1 MYPFTPII
9 LKIVNLLVIICI
21 KHSISLRGGFRMK
34 VEVYKGEEGNFNLQ
48 NYEKQYNNFDW
59 KEVEKAFSWYD
70 TGKVNMA
77 HECIDRHVDEGKGEK
92 VALHYKDDQ
101 RQESYTFSEMKS
113 KSNKAA
119 NVLKDKANVEK
130 GDRVFIFMPRTPEL
144 YFALFGILKIGAI
157 VGPLFEAFMEKAVGD
172 RLENSEA
179 KVIVTTNSLLP
190 RIPVDKLP
198 NLETIIVVDND
209 VDGAY
214 VDFNSEF
221 EQASDQFETE
231 WLDLDDGLILHY
243 TSGSTGQPK
252 GVLHAQKAMLVH
264 YISGKYVLDFKD
276 DDVYWCTA
284 DPGWVTGTSYGIF
297 SPWLNGITNCIAG
310 GRFSPEAWYGMI
322 EEFKVTIWYTAPTA
336 LRMLMSA
343 GDDIVEKYDLSSLK
357 SILSVGEPLNPEV
370 IKWAKDV
377 FGLRVL
383 DTWWM
388 TETGGHMIVNYPS
401 MDVKLGSMGK
411 PLPGIE
417 ASIVDDQGNELPPNR
432 MGNLAIK
439 KGWPSMMI
447 SIWNN
452 PEKYESYFIGD
463 WYVSGDSAYK
473 DEDGYFWFQGRVDDV
488 IMTAGE
494 RVGPFEVESK
504 LVEHEA
510 VAEAGVIGKPD
521 PVRGEIIKAFVAL
534 RPEFEESD
542 ELKEE
547 IRKFVKEGLAA
558 HAAPR
563 EIEFK
568 EKLPKTRSGKIMRRV
583 LKAWELDLPEG
594 DLSTMED

>member
-1 MYPFTPII
+1 
-9 LKIVNLLVIICI
+9 
-21 KHSISLRGGFRMK
+21 MK
-34 VEVYKGEEGNFNLQ
+34 VEVYKGEEGNFNLKD
-48 NYEKQYNNFDW
+48 YESTYKNFKWED
-59 KEVEKAFSWYD
+59 VEKAFSWYD
-70 TGKVNMA
+70 TGKINMA
-77 HECIDRHVDEGKGEK
+77 YECIDRHVDEGKGDK
-92 VALHYKDDQ
+92 IALNYKDDSRTEQ
-101 RQESYTFSEMKS
+101 YTFEDLQK
-113 KSNKAA
+113 KSNQAA
-119 NVLKDKANVEK
+119 NVLKDKANVQK

-144 YFALFGILKIGAI
+144 YFAFLGTLKIGAI
-157 VGPLFEAFMEKAVGD
+157 VGPLFEAFMEKAVKD
-172 RLENSEA
+172 RLDNSDA
-179 KVIVTTNSLLP
+179 KVIITTNSLLP
-190 RIPVDKLP
+190 RIPKDDLP
-198 NLETIIVVDND
+198 HLETIIIVDD
-209 VDGAY
+209 EVDEQY
-214 VDFNSEF
+214 VDFNTSLNE
-221 EQASDQFETE
+221 ASTAFDIE
-231 WLDLDDGLILHY
+231 WLDKEDGLILHY

-252 GVLHAQKAMLVH
+252 GVLHVQNAMFVH
-264 YISGKYVLDFKD
+264 YISGKYVLDLQE

-297 SPWLNGITNCIAG
+297 APWLNGATNCIAG
-310 GRFSPEAWYGMI
+310 GRFSPEAWYSML
-322 EEFKVTIWYTAPTA
+322 EQFKVTIWYTAPTA

-343 GDDIVEKYDLSSLK
+343 GDDLVEKYDLSSVRT
-357 SILSVGEPLNPEV
+357 ILSVGESLNPEV
-370 IKWAKDV
+370 IKWAKKV
-377 FGLRVL
+377 YGKRVL

-401 MDVKLGSMGK
+401 MDIKLGSMGK
-411 PLPGIE
+411 PLPGIQAAIIDNE
-417 ASIVDDQGNELPPNR
+417 GHELPPNR

-439 KGWPSMMI
+439 KGWPSMMYK
-447 SIWNN
+447 IWKN
-452 PEKYESYFIGD
+452 PEKYQSYFIGD
-463 WYVSGDSAYK
+463 WYVSGDSAYQ

-534 RPEFEESD
+534 RQGYEPSD
-542 ELKEE
+542 DLKED

-568 EKLPKTRSGKIMRRV
+568 DKLPKTRSGKIMRRV
-583 LKAWELDLPEG
+583 LKAWELDLPTG

>member
-1 MYPFTPII
+1 
-9 LKIVNLLVIICI
+9 
-21 KHSISLRGGFRMK
+21 MK
-34 VEVYKGEEGNFNLQ
+34 VEIYKGDKGNFNLQ
-48 NYEKQYNNFDW
+48 DYTETYRNFDW
-59 KEVEKAFSWYD
+59 SEVEKAFTWSE

-77 HECIDRHVDEGKGEK
+77 YECIDKHVDQGRGDK
-92 VALHYKDDQ
+92 VALHYQDEQ
-101 RQESYTFSEMKS
+101 RTESYTFTEMKDR
-113 KSNKAA
+113 SNQAA
-119 NVLKDKANVEK
+119 NILKDKANVNK

-144 YFALFGILKIGAI
+144 YFAFMGILKLGAI
-157 VGPLFEAFMEKAVGD
+157 VGPLFEAFMEKAVTD

-179 KVIVTTNSLLP
+179 KVIITTNTLLP
-190 RIPVDKLP
+190 RIPVDQLP
-198 NLETIIVVDND
+198 HLETVVVVDD
-209 VDGAY
+209 EVDDNY
-214 VDFNSEF
+214 VDFNKEMKA
-221 EQASDQFETE
+221 ASTDFDME
-231 WLDLDDGLILHY
+231 WLNLDDGLILHY

-252 GVLHAQKAMLVH
+252 GVLHEQRAMMVH
-264 YISGKYVLDFKD
+264 YISGKYVLDIQE

-284 DPGWVTGTSYGIF
+284 DPGWVTGTSYGVF
-297 SPWLNGITNCIAG
+297 SPWLNGATNCIAG
-310 GRFSPEAWYGMI
+310 GRFSPEAWYQMI
-322 EEFKVTIWYTAPTA
+322 EDFKVTIWYTAPTA

-343 GDDIVEKYDLSSLK
+343 DDDVIKNYDLSSLR

-377 FGLRVL
+377 YGLRVL

-388 TETGGHMIVNYPS
+388 TETGGHMIVNYPT
-401 MDVKLGSMGK
+401 MDMKLGSMGK

-417 ASIVDDQGNELPPNR
+417 AAIVDDQGNELPANR

-439 KGWPSMMI
+439 KGWPSMMVA
-447 SIWNN
+447 IWKN
-452 PEKYESYFIGD
+452 PEKYDSYFIGD

-521 PVRGEIIKAFVAL
+521 RVRGEIIKAFVAL
-534 RPEFEESD
+534 KEGYEPSD
-542 ELKEE
+542 ELKED
-547 IRKFVKEGLAA
+547 IRQFVKKGLAA

-568 EKLPKTRSGKIMRRV
+568 DKLPKTRSGKIMRRV

>member
-1 MYPFTPII
+1 
-9 LKIVNLLVIICI
+9 
-21 KHSISLRGGFRMK
+21 MK
-34 VEVYKGEEGNFNLQ
+34 VEIYKGDKGNFNLQ
-48 NYEKQYNNFDW
+48 DYTETYRNFDW
-59 KEVEKAFSWYD
+59 SEVEKAFTWSE

-77 HECIDRHVDEGKGEK
+77 YECIDKHVDQGRGDK
-92 VALHYKDDQ
+92 VALHYQDEQ
-101 RQESYTFSEMKS
+101 RTESYTFTEMKDR
-113 KSNKAA
+113 SNQAA
-119 NVLKDKANVEK
+119 NILKDKANVNK

-144 YFALFGILKIGAI
+144 YFAFMGILKLGAI
-157 VGPLFEAFMEKAVGD
+157 VGPLFEAFMEKAVTD

-179 KVIVTTNSLLP
+179 KVIITTNTLLP
-190 RIPVDKLP
+190 RIPVDQLP
-198 NLETIIVVDND
+198 HLETVVVVDDD
-209 VDGAY
+209 VDGNY
-214 VDFNSEF
+214 VDFNHEMKA
-221 EQASDQFETE
+221 ASTDFDME
-231 WLDLDDGLILHY
+231 WLNLDDGLILHY

-252 GVLHAQKAMLVH
+252 GVLHEQRAMMVH
-264 YISGKYVLDFKD
+264 YISGKYVLDIQE

-284 DPGWVTGTSYGIF
+284 DPGWVTGTSYGVF
-297 SPWLNGITNCIAG
+297 SPWLNGATNCIVG
-310 GRFSPEAWYGMI
+310 GRFSPEAWYKMI
-322 EEFKVTIWYTAPTA
+322 EDFKVTIWYTAPTA

-343 GDDIVEKYDLSSLK
+343 GDDVIKNYDLSSLR

-377 FGLRVL
+377 YGLRVL

-388 TETGGHMIVNYPS
+388 TETGGHMIVNYPT
-401 MDVKLGSMGK
+401 MDMKLGSMGK

-417 ASIVDDQGNELPPNR
+417 AAIVDDQGNELPANR

-439 KGWPSMMI
+439 KGWPSMMVA
-447 SIWNN
+447 IWKN
-452 PEKYESYFIGD
+452 PEKYDSYFIGD

-521 PVRGEIIKAFVAL
+521 RVRGEIIKAFVAL
-534 RPEFEESD
+534 KDGYEPSD
-542 ELKEE
+542 DLKED
-547 IRKFVKEGLAA
+547 IRQFVKKGLAA

-568 EKLPKTRSGKIMRRV
+568 DKLPKTRSGKIMRRV

>member
-1 MYPFTPII
+1 
-9 LKIVNLLVIICI
+9 
-21 KHSISLRGGFRMK
+21 MK
-34 VEVYKGEEGNFNLQ
+34 VEIYKGDKGNFNLQ
-48 NYEKQYNNFDW
+48 DYTETYRNFDW
-59 KEVEKAFSWYD
+59 SEVEKAFTWSE

-77 HECIDRHVDEGKGEK
+77 YECIDKHVDQGRGDK
-92 VALHYKDDQ
+92 VALHYQDEQ
-101 RQESYTFSEMKS
+101 RTESYTFTEMKDR
-113 KSNKAA
+113 SNQAA
-119 NVLKDKANVEK
+119 NVLKDKANVNK

-144 YFALFGILKIGAI
+144 YFAFMGILKLGAI
-157 VGPLFEAFMEKAVGD
+157 VGPLFEAFMEKAVTD

-179 KVIVTTNSLLP
+179 KVIITTNTLLP
-190 RIPVDKLP
+190 RIPVDQLP
-198 NLETIIVVDND
+198 HLETVVVVDDD
-209 VDGAY
+209 VDDNY
-214 VDFNSEF
+214 VDFNKEMKA
-221 EQASDQFETE
+221 ASTDFDME
-231 WLDLDDGLILHY
+231 WLNLDDGLILHY

-252 GVLHAQKAMLVH
+252 GVLHEQRAMMVH
-264 YISGKYVLDFKD
+264 YISGKYVLDIQE

-284 DPGWVTGTSYGIF
+284 DPGWVTGTSYGVF
-297 SPWLNGITNCIAG
+297 SPWLNGATNCIAG
-310 GRFSPEAWYGMI
+310 GRFSPEAWYQMI
-322 EEFKVTIWYTAPTA
+322 EDFKVTIWYTAPTA

-343 GDDIVEKYDLSSLK
+343 GDDVIKNYDLSSLR

-377 FGLRVL
+377 YGLRVL

-388 TETGGHMIVNYPS
+388 TETGGHMIVNYPT
-401 MDVKLGSMGK
+401 MDMKLGSMGK

-417 ASIVDDQGNELPPNR
+417 AAIVDDQGNELPANR

-439 KGWPSMMI
+439 KGWPSMMVA
-447 SIWNN
+447 IWKN
-452 PEKYESYFIGD
+452 PEKYDSYFIED

-521 PVRGEIIKAFVAL
+521 RVRGEIIKAFVAL
-534 RPEFEESD
+534 KEGYEPSD
-542 ELKEE
+542 ELKED
-547 IRKFVKEGLAA
+547 IRQFVKKGLAA

-568 EKLPKTRSGKIMRRV
+568 DKLPKTRSGKIMRRV

>member
-1 MYPFTPII
+1 
-9 LKIVNLLVIICI
+9 
-21 KHSISLRGGFRMK
+21 MK
-34 VEVYKGEEGNFNLQ
+34 VEVYKGDNGNFNLQ
-48 NYEKQYNNFDW
+48 DYEQTYNNFDW
-59 KEVEKAFSWYD
+59 KEVEKVFSWSE

-77 HECIDRHVDEGKGEK
+77 YECIDKHVDEGKADK
-92 VALHYKDDQ
+92 IALNYKDDK
-101 RQESYTFSEMKS
+101 RKESYTFKEMQAN
-113 KSNKAA
+113 SNKAA
-119 NVLKDKANVEK
+119 NVLKDKAHVEK

-157 VGPLFEAFMEKAVGD
+157 VGPLFEAFMEKAVTD

-179 KVIVTTNSLLP
+179 KVIVTTNALLP
-190 RIPVDKLP
+190 RIPKDKLP
-198 NLETIIVVDND
+198 HLETIVVVDEE
-209 VDGAY
+209 VDAEH
-214 VDFNSEF
+214 VDFNSKF
-221 EQASDQFETE
+221 EAASDTFDIE
-231 WLDLDDGLILHY
+231 WLTLDDGLILHY

-252 GVLHAQKAMLVH
+252 GVLHAQRAMLQH
-264 YISGKYVLDFKD
+264 YISGKYVLDFQEYD
-276 DDVYWCTA
+276 IYWCTA

-297 SPWLNGITNCIAG
+297 SPWLNGVTNCIAG

-343 GDDIVEKYDLSSLK
+343 GDDIVKKYDLSSLK

-370 IKWAKDV
+370 IKWAKEIYNK
-377 FGLRVL
+377 RVL

-401 MDVKLGSMGK
+401 MDLKLGSMGK
-411 PLPGIE
+411 PLPGVE
-417 ASIVDDQGNELPPNR
+417 AAIVDDQGNELPPNR
-432 MGNLAIK
+432 MGNLAMK
-439 KGWPSMMI
+439 KGWPSMMV

-452 PEKYESYFIGD
+452 PEKYDSYFIGD
-463 WYVSGDSAYK
+463 WYVSGDSAYQ

-521 PVRGEIIKAFVAL
+521 PIRGEIIKAFVAL
-534 RPEFEESD
+534 RPGYEPTD
-542 ELKEE
+542 ELKED

-563 EIEFK
+563 EIDFK
-568 EKLPKTRSGKIMRRV
+568 DKLPKTRSGKIMRRV